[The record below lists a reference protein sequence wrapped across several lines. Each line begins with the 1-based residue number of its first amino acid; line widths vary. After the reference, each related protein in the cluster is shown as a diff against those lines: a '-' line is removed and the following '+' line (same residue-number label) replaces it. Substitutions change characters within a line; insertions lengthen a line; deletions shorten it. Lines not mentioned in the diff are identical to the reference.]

1 MRRLSSLISRR
12 SSGRPVVADR
22 RSGGE
27 STRSPAPPVKRCLNE
42 GGHKLYR

>member
-12 SSGRPVVADR
+12 SSGRPVVANR
-22 RSGGE
+22 RSTGGA
-27 STRSPAPPVKRCLNE
+27 TQSPAPPVKRCLNE